1 MCDIRP
7 SFFSPQIWSLGEIL
21 MSGCVSVLFIF
32 LPRNRASFLRL
43 WLESRAAV
51 TGISNFLQ
59 PDLHVRNLLRSLF

>member
-32 LPRNRASFLRL
+32 FAA
-43 WLESRAAV
+43 ESGLIFAV
-51 TGISNFLQ
+51 VAGIPGGCN
-59 PDLHVRNLLRSLF
+59 RNLEFFAA